1 MEICYNRVWGTVC
14 DYGWDQADANVVCQQ
29 LGFNYQRALPTN
41 NSHFG
46 DGEGPVLLEN
56 VRCNQIHSNLSQCV
70 DFQYIGT
77 IRRCMHTA
85 GVICE
90 GMTRISTKQVSI
102 ATVYIITAN
111 MSRDSTYID
120 TASNSS
126 VVAILGAVGAL
137 IIMIAIA
144 VVTFVLIARLRLK
157 FKVNR

>member
-1 MEICYNRVWGTVC
+1 MEICYNGVWGTVC
-14 DYGWDQADANVVCQQ
+14 DYGWNQVDANVVCRQ

-46 DGEGPVLLEN
+46 DGEDPVLLEN

-70 DFQYIGT
+70 DFQHIGAL
-77 IRRCMHTA
+77 RCCMHTA
-85 GVICE
+85 GVICDA
-90 GMTRISTKQVSI
+90 TKQVSI
-102 ATVYIITAN
+102 ATVYVITAN
-111 MSRDSTYID
+111 ISHDSTYKSHD
-120 TASNSS
+120 SASNSS

-144 VVTFVLIARLRLK
+144 VITFVLIARLRLK